1 MNIKKLNE
9 EIEKLNMPEAL
20 GDDTVLQLISNCDDV
35 IKQLEDTLDYTRMT
49 EIATKIAEVIDFYK
63 KVKKVTDAL
72 ANVSEA
78 IDVDEY
84 GDVVHNDSLENFW
97 NVVYNTVKE

>member
-1 MNIKKLNE
+1 MNVKKLNE

-20 GDDTVLQLISNCDDV
+20 GDDSVLQLISNCDDV
-35 IKQLEDTLDYTRMT
+35 IKQLEDTLDYTRML
-49 EIATKIAEVIDFYK
+49 EIETKIAEVIDFYK
-63 KVKKVTDAL
+63 KVKKVTSTL

-84 GDVVHNDSLENFW
+84 GDVVYNDSLESFW
-97 NVVYNTVKE
+97 NVVYNTIKE